1 MVAIKNSWIWKEF
14 GMEVENCAL
23 RVPLWVLRCTEHWKG
38 LRARRFCEPKVQSA
52 QPILLYR
59 SAFTR
64 HGLAFNQPSKSL
76 ATPPLKRDSAEEY
89 RLVQY
94 MDNLG
99 SWSCPCLLD
108 EPLSFTANK
117 VSWSADFGKVHYIRF
132 FIYISHLYGRHS
144 RSLQKIQGQLSTCFH
159 PRNQTFR

>member
-1 MVAIKNSWIWKEF
+1 MNLRFSLRNRYFYTAAPSLGTAWHSTNPPK
-14 GMEVENCAL
+14 AL
-23 RVPLWVLRCTEHWKG
+23 LR
-38 LRARRFCEPKVQSA
+38 
-52 QPILLYR
+52 
-59 SAFTR
+59 
-64 HGLAFNQPSKSL
+64 
-76 ATPPLKRDSAEEY
+76 PPLKRDSAEEY

-108 EPLSFTANK
+108 EALSFTANK
-117 VSWSADFGKVHYIRF
+117 VSRSADFGKVHYIRF

-159 PRNQTFR
+159 PRNQTFRKLFRTFTAKFVFMEKTLSTLIYKNGTPGHVHYLSYTPLHE